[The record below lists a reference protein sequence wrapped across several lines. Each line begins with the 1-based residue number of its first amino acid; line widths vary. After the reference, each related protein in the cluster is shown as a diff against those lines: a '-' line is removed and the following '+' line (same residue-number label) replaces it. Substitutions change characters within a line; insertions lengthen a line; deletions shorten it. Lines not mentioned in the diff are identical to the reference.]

1 MKRILFALTFISM
14 FISCS
19 RDDENI
25 EPIEKSSSKSAANSS
40 SNLREIVIGNGEL
53 LYSFDKYGYY
63 NATTENTPLTLTV
76 TNLTTSPMRV
86 TFEIASGSIAHGNW
100 GVPGAVRATSV
111 IANNGLG
118 VTFESDS
125 KLQWR
130 TGFIPQGQSRQ
141 LTLNMKMSPLWGVE
155 GTFGAIIIDSF
166 PTDVQTS
173 LDFTDDQ
180 CYFIRGFN

>member
-1 MKRILFALTFISM
+1 MKIFLFLLSLTALLN
-14 FISCS
+14 SCS
-19 RDDENI
+19 RDSDSIN
-25 EPIEKSSSKSAANSS
+25 PTEKTLPSIAAKSS

-100 GVPGAVRATSV
+100 GVQGAVRATSV

-118 VTFESDS
+118 VTFDSDS

-141 LTLNMKMSPLWGVE
+141 LTLNMKMNPLWGVE

-166 PTDVQTS
+166 PTAVQTS

>member
-1 MKRILFALTFISM
+1 MVFVVVFV
-14 FISCS
+14 SCS
-19 RDDENI
+19 RDNDI
-25 EPIEKSSSKSAANSS
+25 VTPIEKSSASPSVNSS
-40 SNLREIVIGNGEL
+40 SNLREIVVGNGEL
-53 LYSFDKYGYY
+53 LYSFDKYSYY
-63 NATTENTPLTLTV
+63 VATTENTPLTLTV
-76 TNLTTSPMRV
+76 TNLTTSSMRV

-118 VTFESDS
+118 VTFDSDS

-141 LTLNMKMSPLWGVE
+141 LTLNMKMNPLWGVE
-155 GTFGAIIIDSF
+155 GTFGAIIVDSY
-166 PTDVQTS
+166 PTNVPTS

>member
-1 MKRILFALTFISM
+1 MKNFLFLLSLAALLN
-14 FISCS
+14 SCS
-19 RDDENI
+19 RDSDSIN
-25 EPIEKSSSKSAANSS
+25 PKEKTLPSIAAKSS

-100 GVPGAVRATSV
+100 GVQGAVRATSV

-118 VTFESDS
+118 VTFDSDS

-141 LTLNMKMSPLWGVE
+141 LTLNMKMNPLWGVE

-166 PTDVQTS
+166 PTAVQTS

-180 CYFIRGFN
+180 CYFVRGFN